1 MGMKKQWVCVGK
13 EATITKP
20 ECEDLQRRVAT
31 FAQRYC
37 PKQAP
42 SLDTK
47 ARGRLFYI
55 GQKIRGVVLPLC
67 RLEKCDDNQWTLGF
81 AAGFSN
87 PLSTMPFSS
96 YRLVWHSRSGY
107 ESDFA
112 VFGCVDIL

>member
-1 MGMKKQWVCVGK
+1 MGMKKQWVFVGK

-20 ECEDLQRRVAT
+20 EYEDLQRRVAS

-47 ARGRLFYI
+47 ARGRFFYI

-67 RLEKCDDNQWTLGF
+67 RLEKCDDNQWMLGF

-87 PLSTMPFSS
+87 RYQPCLFPHTGWYGTVEGAMEVILPF
-96 YRLVWHSRSGY
+96 LDV
-107 ESDFA
+107 
-112 VFGCVDIL
+112 